1 MPSPRSVLI
10 TGANRGIG
18 FQLLQHLLKFQQRPE
33 VIFATYRNKDNSK
46 ELLEIAEKDKT
57 VKLIQ
62 LDVSDSGSYPK
73 AVEYVKSVV
82 GNNGLNLLI
91 NNAGILL
98 GRHGLAAVTAE
109 ELMNT
114 YAVNAVAP
122 AMFSRAFLPL
132 IKDAAKSGYGDEFTW
147 SAAAIVNISTMLAS
161 VQMAND
167 DQHVSYRMSKAALNM
182 FTKCLSNELKG
193 DKILVAAVHPGW
205 VKTDMG
211 GENAMLTK
219 DYSADSILKTV
230 TGLNVKS
237 TGGFFNYDGSVLP
250 Y

>member
-18 FQLLQHLLKFQQRPE
+18 FALLQHLLKFQQRPE

-46 ELLEIAEKDKT
+46 ELLEIAEKDET

-82 GNNGLNLLI
+82 GSNGLNLLI
-91 NNAGILL
+91 NNAAILL
-98 GRHGLAAVTAE
+98 GRLGLATVTAE

-122 AMFSRAFLPL
+122 AMFSKAFLPL
-132 IKDAAKSGYGDEFTW
+132 LRDAAKSGYGDEFTW
-147 SAAAIVNISTMLAS
+147 SAAAIVNISTGFASIQRVDDGLYLA
-161 VQMAND
+161 
-167 DQHVSYRMSKAALNM
+167 YRMSKTALNM
-182 FTKCLSNELKG
+182 FTKCLGNELRSE
-193 DKILVAAVHPGW
+193 KILVAAVNPGW

-211 GENAMLTK
+211 GKNAVLTK
-219 DYSADSILKTV
+219 DYSADFILKTV
-230 TGLNVKS
+230 AELNAES
-237 TGGFFNYDGSVLP
+237 TGGFFNYDGIVLP